1 MLQGSALDVFPTRGP
16 GLLSIRVWPV
26 RPFLARLLYSLMRAT
41 PPTSKATRPAGVPP
55 GWSPPP
61 GSLLFPFS
69 LGAEEIIW
77 KRKVGET
84 CGRAGQGGWQQDLPG
99 S

>member
-55 GWSPPP
+55 GWSPA
-61 GSLLFPFS
+61 SWLSPFS
-69 LGAEEIIW
+69 LGAEEIVG
-77 KRKVGET
+77 KEKAGET
-84 CGRAGQGGWQQDLPG
+84 CGRGWARWQQYLPG